1 MSDQWGAPP
10 PQAPYEPQ
18 PSYDQGQ
25 VQPTQQQYTSYPPQQ
40 GQYDQQ
46 QQQFEQQQHHEQQ
59 QQYEQVQYEQ
69 PAPYEQQAQY
79 EQQHAQYGQQPQFE
93 VQQGYEQAP
102 QYEIPQQLRYEMPQP
117 PQAPPMAQ
125 PPQLPQPPPLQ
136 QAGVPQQPPPLQS
149 MQPQLP
155 QPPQQG
161 EPQPQVQ
168 QQFPPQLPPQQPP
181 RGNGAARA
189 GAIACFVPLLGL
201 VLSIVGLS
209 KAKALGVGRGVAQLG
224 IVLSLVFSVAWCAA
238 GYYAYTTLGSSSDPG
253 CVNAKADYQRYSV
266 QMEQDAAAMTKGGVG
281 SVAFTAAVKTYQAD
295 LAALIAEFDADS
307 ARAADGSVKV
317 AIQAVGGDLTQLDT
331 SLGDLA
337 TGNYAGASNVMQ
349 INDRLI
355 TDYQH
360 LESVCGGA
368 SGG

>member
-46 QQQFEQQQHHEQQ
+46 QQHYEQQ
-59 QQYEQVQYEQ
+59 QQYEQAQ
-69 PAPYEQQAQY
+69 YEQQAPY

-93 VQQGYEQAP
+93 AQQGYEQAP

-117 PQAPPMAQ
+117 PQAPPMPQ
-125 PPQLPQPPPLQ
+125 PPQPPPLQ
-136 QAGVPQQPPPLQS
+136 QAGVPQQPPPLQP

-155 QPPQQG
+155 QQPLPG

-168 QQFPPQLPPQQPP
+168 QQLPPQQPP

-189 GAIACFVPLLGL
+189 GAVACFVPLLGL

-224 IVLSLVFSVAWCAA
+224 IALSLVFSVAWCAA
-238 GYYAYTTLGSSSDPG
+238 GYYAYTTLGSSNDPG
-253 CVNAKADYQRYSV
+253 CVNAKADYQRYSA

-281 SVAFTAAVKTYQAD
+281 SLAFTAAVKTYQAD

-307 ARAADGSVKV
+307 ARAADGSVKA